1 MSPLPA
7 HLRERLACPYCRSR
21 RGHVL
26 DTESLISR
34 SEGRRRRECVDCQ
47 RRWTTRENPADPRP
61 AFLAPVPPC
70 QGCASM
76 RAKLIAIARVLD
88 GREME
93 PTE

>member
-7 HLRERLACPYCRSR
+7 HLRERLACPYCGSR

-34 SEGRRRRECVDCQ
+34 SEVRRRRECVDCQ
-47 RRWTTRENPADPRP
+47 RRWTTRENPADTRP
-61 AFLAPVPPC
+61 ASLAPATPC
-70 QGCASM
+70 HGCASM
-76 RAKLIAIARVLD
+76 RAKFIAIGRILD

-93 PTE
+93 ATA